1 MESKPDTI
9 KVTAFHR
16 EEISATH
23 ADLHVTVKGSSVVS
37 GDAAL
42 KKAKEVNQ
50 LIEALTSLGVKE
62 DAVKLQGVHVETSS
76 GVLIKSSSA
85 SYRLKIR
92 CEKLDQFAEML
103 DAIASQKNASL
114 DRVEWKYDENVA
126 RERGLNLAIENAKRK
141 ARVIADSFGV
151 QLLGV
156 RDFVETVTDQEA
168 PPWQRF
174 LPQPAARSRGTGIMA
189 ADQPSLDMDIQH
201 NKTMQVNVEV
211 WYRISEF
218 TSE

>member
-16 EEISATH
+16 EEVSATH

-50 LIEALTSLGVKE
+50 LVEALISLGLKE
-62 DAVKLQGVHVETSS
+62 DIFKLQGVHLETSS
-76 GVLIKSSSA
+76 GVLVKSSSA

-92 CEKLDQFAEML
+92 CEKLDQFAEIL
-103 DAIASQKNASL
+103 DVIASQKNVSL
-114 DRVEWKYDENVA
+114 DRVEWKYDDDAV

-141 ARVIADSFGV
+141 AQVIADSFGV
-151 QLLGV
+151 KLLGV
-156 RDFVETVTDQEA
+156 RDFIENVTDQEA
-168 PPWQRF
+168 PAWQAF
-174 LPQPAARSRGTGIMA
+174 LPQPAARSNQTDHSR
-189 ADQPSLDMDIQH
+189 P
-201 NKTMQVNVEV
+201 
-211 WYRISEF
+211 R
-218 TSE
+218 